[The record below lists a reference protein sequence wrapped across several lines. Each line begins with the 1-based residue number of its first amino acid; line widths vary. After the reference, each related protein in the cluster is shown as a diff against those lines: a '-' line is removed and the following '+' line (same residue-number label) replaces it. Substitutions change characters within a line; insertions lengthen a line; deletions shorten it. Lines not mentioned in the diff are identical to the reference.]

1 MDEQGRKMSKSLGNG
16 VDPADVTSKYGADV
30 LRLWVA
36 SADYAQDV
44 SISDN
49 ILKQVSD
56 AYRRFRNTF
65 RFLLGN
71 LSDFDDQNDAVADWR
86 RT

>member
-1 MDEQGRKMSKSLGNG
+1 M
-16 VDPADVTSKYGADV
+16 

-71 LSDFDDQNDAVADWR
+71 LSDFDDQKDAITDWSALEPIDS
-86 RT
+86 T